1 MISTP
6 DSISLSEWQTLS
18 PDNCPKLIDRFLEES
33 RDCSRVTGALN
44 QSRLL
49 ELVELKRGLRIKAN
63 SHVGRVRVGDLR
75 ITILPKINSTSL
87 LRLLRYAYGF
97 RKLQLISDSKHL
109 VDDCGFEDLLI
120 AQLNAEVRELISR
133 GLHRSYVRRNERLAS
148 PRGRIDVN
156 QIANDC
162 GVLTASLP
170 CQHHPRIEDTPM
182 NQVLLAGLKLAGSM
196 ASLIDL
202 RRDSHKLASMLEE
215 QVSFLL
221 LDNHVI
227 TQTERKMNRL
237 TSAYDPAISIIR
249 LLLESQGI
257 VFEGEK
263 TTSKLPGFLFDMNMF
278 FQALLSRF
286 LKENLEGVDFRDE
299 HGLKGM
305 MRYSRGFNPLNRRS
319 PTPRPDFAVLK
330 NGKLL
335 AILDAKYRD
344 LWETKLPRNM
354 LYQLVVYAV
363 SQVSNPKSTI
373 IYPTLN
379 PAATEQRI
387 VIHDPINGREIG
399 QVALRPVNLQ
409 RLEKLVT
416 GSCDRIRRE
425 RAAFAYQLV
434 FGRQ

>member
-1 MISTP
+1 MN
-6 DSISLSEWQTLS
+6 SISLSEWQTKS
-18 PDNCPKLIDRFLEES
+18 PDNCPDLTGYFLEES
-33 RDCSRVTGALN
+33 RDCIRVASSLN

-63 SHVGRVRVGDLR
+63 SHVGRIRVGNLR

-97 RKLQLISDSKHL
+97 RKLELISDSKHL

-120 AQLNAEVRELISR
+120 AQLNAEARELVSR
-133 GLHRSYVRRNERLAS
+133 GLHRSYVQRNERLAS

-156 QIANDC
+156 RIANDC
-162 GVLTASLP
+162 GVMTASLP
-170 CQHHPRIEDTPM
+170 CQHHPRIEDTHI
-182 NQVLLAGLKLAGSM
+182 NQVLLAGLKLAGSI

-202 RRDSHKLASMLEE
+202 RRESRKLASMLEE
-215 QVSFLL
+215 QVSVLN
-221 LDNHVI
+221 LDNHAMI
-227 TQTERKMNRL
+227 QTERMMNRL
-237 TSAYDPAISIIR
+237 TAAYGPSISIIQ

-257 VFEGEK
+257 VFEGET

-278 FQALLSRF
+278 FQALLCRF
-286 LKENLEGVDFRDE
+286 LKENLEGYDVRDE

-305 MRYSRGFNPLNRRS
+305 MRYSREFNPLKRRS
-319 PTPRPDFAVLK
+319 PTPRPDFAILR

-335 AILDAKYRD
+335 GILDAKYRD
-344 LWETKLPRNM
+344 LWEKKLPRDM

-379 PAATEQRI
+379 SAAREQRI
-387 VIHDPINGREIG
+387 VVNDPIQGGQIG
-399 QVALRPVNLQ
+399 QVSLKPINLNDFSDLVTNDARKNDRVELAQ
-409 RLEKLVT
+409 RL
-416 GSCDRIRRE
+416 
-425 RAAFAYQLV
+425 AF
-434 FGRQ
+434 G

>member
-1 MISTP
+1 MISAT

-18 PDNCPKLIDRFLEES
+18 PENFPELIGRFLEDS

-75 ITILPKINSTSL
+75 ITILPKINSGSL

-97 RKLQLISDSKHL
+97 RKLQLIADSKHL

-120 AQLNAEVRELISR
+120 AQLNAEVRELFSR

-170 CQHHPRIEDTPM
+170 CQHHPRLEDTPI

-202 RRDSHKLASMLEE
+202 RRDSRKLASVLEE
-215 QVSFLL
+215 QVSFLS
-221 LDNHVI
+221 LDGHVI
-227 TQTERKMNRL
+227 SQTERKMNRL
-237 TSAYDPAISIIR
+237 TLAYEPAVSIIR

-257 VFEGEK
+257 VFEGER

-278 FQALLSRF
+278 FQALISRF
-286 LKENLEGVDFRDE
+286 LKENLEGFDVRDE

-305 MRYSRGFNPLNRRS
+305 MRYSSEFNPLNRRS
-319 PTPRPDFAVLK
+319 PTPRPDFAILK
-330 NGKLL
+330 NGQLL
-335 AILDAKYRD
+335 TILDAKYRD
-344 LWETKLPRNM
+344 LWDTKLPRHM

-363 SQVSNPKSTI
+363 SQVSNPESTI

-379 PAATEQRI
+379 PAAREQRI
-387 VIHDPINGREIG
+387 VVNDPINGQQIG
-399 QVALRPVNLQ
+399 QVSLRPVNLQ
-409 RLEKLVT
+409 KLEELVT
-416 GSCDRIRRE
+416 DSRGSIRRE
-425 RAAFAYQLV
+425 RAAFANQLA
-434 FGRQ
+434 FGH

>member
-1 MISTP
+1 MN
-6 DSISLSEWQTLS
+6 SISLSEWQTKS
-18 PDNCPKLIDRFLEES
+18 PDNCPDLTGYFLEES
-33 RDCSRVTGALN
+33 RDCIRVASSLN

-63 SHVGRVRVGDLR
+63 SHVGRIRVGNLR

-97 RKLQLISDSKHL
+97 RKLELISDSKHL

-120 AQLNAEVRELISR
+120 AQLNAEARELLSR
-133 GLHRSYVRRNERLAS
+133 GLHRSYVQRNERLAS

-156 QIANDC
+156 RIANDC
-162 GVLTASLP
+162 GVMTASLP
-170 CQHHPRIEDTPM
+170 CQHHPRIEDTHI
-182 NQVLLAGLKLAGSM
+182 NQVLLAGLKLAGSI

-202 RRDSHKLASMLEE
+202 RRESRKLASMLEE
-215 QVSFLL
+215 QVSVLN
-221 LDNHVI
+221 LDNHAMI
-227 TQTERKMNRL
+227 QTERMMNRL
-237 TSAYDPAISIIR
+237 TAAYGPSISIIQ

-257 VFEGEK
+257 VFEGET

-278 FQALLSRF
+278 FQALLCRF
-286 LKENLEGVDFRDE
+286 LKENLEGYDVRDE

-305 MRYSRGFNPLNRRS
+305 MRYSREFNPLKRRS
-319 PTPRPDFAVLK
+319 PTPRPDFAILR

-335 AILDAKYRD
+335 GILDAKYRD
-344 LWETKLPRNM
+344 LWEKKLPRDM

-379 PAATEQRI
+379 SAAREQRI
-387 VIHDPINGREIG
+387 VVNDPIQGGQIG
-399 QVALRPVNLQ
+399 QVSLKPINLNDFSDLVTNDARKNDRVELAQ
-409 RLEKLVT
+409 RL
-416 GSCDRIRRE
+416 
-425 RAAFAYQLV
+425 AF
-434 FGRQ
+434 G

>member
-1 MISTP
+1 VN
-6 DSISLSEWQTLS
+6 SISLSEWQTKS
-18 PDNCPKLIDRFLEES
+18 PDNCPELIGRFLEES
-33 RDCSRVTGALN
+33 RDCHRVASSLN

-97 RKLQLISDSKHL
+97 RKLKLISDSKHL
-109 VDDCGFEDLLI
+109 VDDCGFEDLLV
-120 AQLNAEVRELISR
+120 AQLNAEVKELLSR
-133 GLHRSYVRRNERLAS
+133 GLHRSYVDRNERLAS

-156 QIANDC
+156 RIANDC
-162 GVLTASLP
+162 GVMTASLP
-170 CQHHPRIEDTPM
+170 CQHHPRIEDTYI

-202 RRDSHKLASMLEE
+202 RRDSRKLASLLEE
-215 QVSFLL
+215 QVSVLS
-221 LDNHVI
+221 LDSHVI
-227 TQTERKMNRL
+227 AQTERKMNRL
-237 TSAYDPAISIIR
+237 TSAYEPAISIIQ

-257 VFEGEK
+257 VLEGEK

-278 FQALLSRF
+278 FQALLCRF
-286 LKENLEGVDFRDE
+286 LKENLEGYDVRDE

-305 MRYSRGFNPLNRRS
+305 MRYSREFNPLKRRS
-319 PTPRPDFAVLK
+319 PTPRPDFAFLK

-335 AILDAKYRD
+335 GILDAKYRD
-344 LWETKLPRNM
+344 LWEKKLPRDM

-363 SQVSNPKSTI
+363 SQVSNPQSTI

-379 PAATEQRI
+379 AGAREQRI
-387 VIHDPINGREIG
+387 VVNDPIQGGQIG
-399 QVALRPVNLQ
+399 QVSLKPINLNDFSD
-409 RLEKLVT
+409 LVT
-416 GSCDRIRRE
+416 NDARRNDRKDLAKE
-425 RAAFAYQLV
+425 LAF
-434 FGRQ
+434 

>member
-1 MISTP
+1 MN
-6 DSISLSEWQTLS
+6 SISLSEWQTKS
-18 PDNCPKLIDRFLEES
+18 PDNCPDLTGYFLEES
-33 RDCSRVTGALN
+33 RDCIRVASSLN

-63 SHVGRVRVGDLR
+63 SHVGRIRVGNLR

-97 RKLQLISDSKHL
+97 RKLELISDSKHL

-120 AQLNAEVRELISR
+120 AQLNAEARELLSR
-133 GLHRSYVRRNERLAS
+133 GLHRSYVQRNERLAS

-156 QIANDC
+156 RIANDC
-162 GVLTASLP
+162 GVMTASLP
-170 CQHHPRIEDTPM
+170 CQHHPRIEDTHI
-182 NQVLLAGLKLAGSM
+182 NQVLLAGLKLAGSI

-202 RRDSHKLASMLEE
+202 RRESRKLASMLEE
-215 QVSFLL
+215 QVSVLN
-221 LDNHVI
+221 LDNHAMI
-227 TQTERKMNRL
+227 QTERMMNRL
-237 TSAYDPAISIIR
+237 TAAYGPSISIIQ

-257 VFEGEK
+257 VFEGET

-278 FQALLSRF
+278 FQALLCRF
-286 LKENLEGVDFRDE
+286 LKENLEGYDVRDE

-305 MRYSRGFNPLNRRS
+305 MRYSREFNPLKRRS
-319 PTPRPDFAVLK
+319 PTPRPDFAILR

-335 AILDAKYRD
+335 GILDAKYRD
-344 LWETKLPRNM
+344 LWEKKLPRDM

-379 PAATEQRI
+379 SAAREQRI
-387 VIHDPINGREIG
+387 VVNDPIQGGQIG
-399 QVALRPVNLQ
+399 QVSLKPINLNDFSDLVTNDARKNDRVELAQ
-409 RLEKLVT
+409 RL
-416 GSCDRIRRE
+416 
-425 RAAFAYQLV
+425 AFE
-434 FGRQ
+434 

>member
-1 MISTP
+1 MN
-6 DSISLSEWQTLS
+6 SISLSEWQTKS
-18 PDNCPKLIDRFLEES
+18 PDNCPDLPGYFLEES
-33 RDCSRVTGALN
+33 RDCIRVASSLN

-63 SHVGRVRVGDLR
+63 SHVGRIRVGNLR

-97 RKLQLISDSKHL
+97 RKLELISDSKHL

-120 AQLNAEVRELISR
+120 AQLNAEARELLSR
-133 GLHRSYVRRNERLAS
+133 GLHRSYVQRNERLAS

-156 QIANDC
+156 RIANDC
-162 GVLTASLP
+162 GVMTASLP
-170 CQHHPRIEDTPM
+170 CQHHPRIEDTHI
-182 NQVLLAGLKLAGSM
+182 NQVLLAGLKLAGSI

-202 RRDSHKLASMLEE
+202 RRESRKLASMLEE
-215 QVSFLL
+215 QVSVLN
-221 LDNHVI
+221 LDNHAMI
-227 TQTERKMNRL
+227 QTERMMNRL
-237 TSAYDPAISIIR
+237 TAAYGPSISIIQ

-257 VFEGEK
+257 VFEGET

-278 FQALLSRF
+278 FQALLCRF
-286 LKENLEGVDFRDE
+286 LKENLEGYDVRDE

-305 MRYSRGFNPLNRRS
+305 MRYSREFNPLKRRS
-319 PTPRPDFAVLK
+319 PTPRPDFAILR

-335 AILDAKYRD
+335 GILDAKYRD
-344 LWETKLPRNM
+344 LWEKKLPRDM

-379 PAATEQRI
+379 SAAREQRI
-387 VIHDPINGREIG
+387 VVNDPIQGGQIG
-399 QVALRPVNLQ
+399 QVSLKPINLNDFSDLVTNDARKNDRVELAQ
-409 RLEKLVT
+409 RL
-416 GSCDRIRRE
+416 
-425 RAAFAYQLV
+425 AF
-434 FGRQ
+434 G

>member
-1 MISTP
+1 MN
-6 DSISLSEWQTLS
+6 SISLSEWQTKS
-18 PDNCPKLIDRFLEES
+18 PENCPELTGCFLEES
-33 RDCSRVTGALN
+33 RDCIRVASSLN

-63 SHVGRVRVGDLR
+63 SHVGRIRVGNLR

-97 RKLQLISDSKHL
+97 RKLELISDSKHL

-120 AQLNAEVRELISR
+120 AQLNAEARELVSR
-133 GLHRSYVRRNERLAS
+133 GLHRSYVQRNERLAS

-156 QIANDC
+156 RIANDC
-162 GVLTASLP
+162 GVMTASLP
-170 CQHHPRIEDTPM
+170 CQHHPRIEDTHI
-182 NQVLLAGLKLAGSM
+182 NQVLLAGLKLAGSI

-202 RRDSHKLASMLEE
+202 RRESRKLASMLEE
-215 QVSFLL
+215 QVSVLN
-221 LDNHVI
+221 LDNHAMI
-227 TQTERKMNRL
+227 QTERMMNRL
-237 TSAYDPAISIIR
+237 TAAYGPSISIIQ

-257 VFEGEK
+257 VFEGET

-278 FQALLSRF
+278 FQALLCRF
-286 LKENLEGVDFRDE
+286 LKENLEGYDVRDE

-305 MRYSRGFNPLNRRS
+305 MRYSREFNPLKRRS
-319 PTPRPDFAVLK
+319 PTPRPDFAILK

-335 AILDAKYRD
+335 GILDAKYRD
-344 LWETKLPRNM
+344 LWEKKLPRDM

-379 PAATEQRI
+379 SAAREQRI
-387 VIHDPINGREIG
+387 VVNDPIQGGQIG
-399 QVALRPVNLQ
+399 QVSLKPMDLNDFSDLITNDTRKNDRVELAQ
-409 RLEKLVT
+409 RL
-416 GSCDRIRRE
+416 
-425 RAAFAYQLV
+425 AF
-434 FGRQ
+434 G

>member
-1 MISTP
+1 MN
-6 DSISLSEWQTLS
+6 SISLSEWQTKS
-18 PDNCPKLIDRFLEES
+18 PDNCPDLTGYFLEES
-33 RDCSRVTGALN
+33 RDCIRVASSLN

-63 SHVGRVRVGDLR
+63 SHVGRIRVGNLR

-97 RKLQLISDSKHL
+97 RKLELISDSKHL

-120 AQLNAEVRELISR
+120 AQLNAEARELLSR
-133 GLHRSYVRRNERLAS
+133 GLHRSYVQHNARLAS

-156 QIANDC
+156 RLANDC
-162 GVLTASLP
+162 GVMTASLP
-170 CQHHPRIEDTPM
+170 CQHHPRIEDTHI
-182 NQVLLAGLKLAGSM
+182 NQVLLAGLKLAGSI

-202 RRDSHKLASMLEE
+202 RRESRKLASMLEE
-215 QVSFLL
+215 QVSALN
-221 LDNHVI
+221 LDNHAMI
-227 TQTERKMNRL
+227 QTERMMNRL
-237 TSAYDPAISIIR
+237 TAAYGSSISIIQ

-257 VFEGEK
+257 VFEGET

-278 FQALLSRF
+278 FQALLCRF
-286 LKENLEGVDFRDE
+286 LKENLEGYDVRDE

-305 MRYSRGFNPLNRRS
+305 MRYSREFNPLKRRS
-319 PTPRPDFAVLK
+319 PTPRPDFAILR

-335 AILDAKYRD
+335 GILDAKYRD
-344 LWETKLPRNM
+344 LWEKKLPRDM

-379 PAATEQRI
+379 SAAREQRI
-387 VIHDPINGREIG
+387 VVNDPIQGGQIG
-399 QVALRPVNLQ
+399 QVSLKPINLNDFSDLVTNDARKNDRVEWAQ
-409 RLEKLVT
+409 RL
-416 GSCDRIRRE
+416 
-425 RAAFAYQLV
+425 AF
-434 FGRQ
+434 G

>member
-1 MISTP
+1 MIDTLK
-6 DSISLSEWQTLS
+6 SISLSEWETLS
-18 PDNCPKLIDRFLEES
+18 PDNYPGLIDRFLEES
-33 RDCSRVTGALN
+33 PDCRRVAKALK

-49 ELVELKRGLRIKAN
+49 ELVELRRGLRIKAN
-63 SHVGRVRVGDLR
+63 SHVGRVQVGDLR
-75 ITILPKINSTSL
+75 ITILPKINSVSL

-170 CQHHPRIEDTPM
+170 CQHHPRIEDTLI
-182 NQVLLAGLKLAGSM
+182 NQVLLSGLKLAGSI

-202 RRDSHKLASMLEE
+202 RRDSRKLASLLGE
-215 QVSFLL
+215 QVSFLS
-221 LDNHVI
+221 LDNHVMAQ
-227 TQTERKMNRL
+227 TQRTMNRL
-237 TSAYDPAISIIR
+237 TSAYEPAISIIQ

-257 VFEGEK
+257 VFEGER

-286 LKENLEGVDFRDE
+286 LKENLEDFDVRDE

-305 MRYSRGFNPLNRRS
+305 MRYSPEFNPLKRRS

-335 AILDAKYRD
+335 TILDAKYRD

-363 SQVSNPKSTI
+363 SQASNPQSTI

-379 PAATEQRI
+379 PAAKEQRI
-387 VIHDPINGREIG
+387 VVDDPIQGGQIG
-399 QVALRPVNLQ
+399 QVSLKPINLDEFSNLITDPDRGNERKELAQ
-409 RLEKLVT
+409 RL
-416 GSCDRIRRE
+416 
-425 RAAFAYQLV
+425 AFA
-434 FGRQ
+434 